1 MIKPNGYWTKERCAE
16 AALQYETRSA
26 FSTGC
31 KSGYRVA
38 QQHQWLDDICGH
50 MTSSQ
55 KPNGYWTYELCRDAA
70 LQYETRSA
78 FSKGSGA
85 AYSAARKLN
94 IVDEVCSHMKS
105 SVHKVPRGYWYVKEN
120 VAAEALKYTCRDHFE
135 RRSKGAF
142 KAAKK
147 YGWYDEITQH
157 FVLSSKPDGY
167 WTYELCRDAAAK
179 YTNRTAF
186 NQNDHA
192 AYKAAWRRGWIDS
205 ICSHMEMELWTRE
218 VGMVYLYPL
227 NASKHLCKLGICE
240 EDINSRT
247 KRVANQLKDSLSVV
261 FAIKSKNVK
270 STEYALKQHGMPVKL
285 SELSDVVV
293 EKRRRKKL
301 PSGEVT
307 KILDGYTEMRWSSP
321 DDFAAKLDVMR
332 EHSLDGRVTLHKDIG
347 GSLKPVLFI

>member
-1 MIKPNGYWTKERCAE
+1 MIKPKGYWTKERCAE
-16 AALQYETRSA
+16 AALQYETRIAFNKGSGGAYSA
-26 FSTGC
+26 
-31 KSGYRVA
+31 A

-50 MTSSQ
+50 MKRRN
-55 KPNGYWTYELCRDAA
+55 KPDGYWTPEKVATEA
-70 LQYETRSA
+70 LKYKTRSA
-78 FSKGSGA
+78 FGKSKGG
-85 AYSAARKLN
+85 AYSAALKLN
-94 IVDEVCSHMKS
+94 ILEEVCSHMKS

-157 FVLSSKPDGY
+157 FVLKSKPDGY

-186 NQNDHA
+186 NQNELA
-192 AYKAAWRRGWIDS
+192 AYKAAHRRGWIDS

-261 FAIKSKNVK
+261 FAIKSANVK
-270 STEYALKQHGMPVKL
+270 STEAELKQHGMPVKL

-307 KILDGYTEMRWSSP
+307 KILDGYTEMRWSSA
-321 DDFAAKLDVMR
+321 DDFEAKLDVMR
-332 EHSLDGRVTLHKDIG
+332 EHSLDGRITLYKNTT
-347 GSLKPVLFI
+347 GSLEPVLFI